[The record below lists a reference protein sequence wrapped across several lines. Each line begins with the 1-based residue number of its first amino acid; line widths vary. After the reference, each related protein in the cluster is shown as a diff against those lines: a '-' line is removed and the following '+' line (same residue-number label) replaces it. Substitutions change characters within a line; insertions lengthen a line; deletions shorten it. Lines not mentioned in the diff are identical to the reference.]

1 MILMKGSLVGLVLGG
16 IMALA
21 PTAAFA
27 HGGGFGG
34 GGHFGGGGGHFVGGG
49 GHVVGD
55 GGHLVGDGG
64 RFVGGGSHFAGFTG
78 HSFAGH
84 NFAEHQG
91 ERFAWDGDR
100 FRDHFRDEDHF

>member
-1 MILMKGSLVGLVLGG
+1 MQPGKLLMRLMKGSLVGLVLAGTL
-16 IMALA
+16 ALA

-34 GGHFGGGGGHFVGGG
+34 GGGGHFGGGGGHFAGGG
-49 GHVVGD
+49 GHFVGS
-55 GGHLVGDGG
+55 GGH
-64 RFVGGGSHFAGFTG
+64 FVGCTG

-91 ERFAWDGDR
+91 GHFARNGDR
-100 FRDHFRDEDHF
+100 FRDDDHFRLR